1 MDDSIGKTWMHLAA
15 IAALVS
21 SMAACAPPA
30 QTPPT
35 IMPGAAQSNAPL
47 LRSTDPGAERFIPV
61 GKLRTGTGS
70 YNCTAS
76 LIAGADTPAPDRP
89 ALILTAGHCVEES
102 DDNTVIVDRPGEKA
116 WSFTPAFF
124 IDTQPK
130 HVSFGI
136 ARVVYA
142 TMKDVDLA
150 VLQLDATYGDLALH
164 GVFPLRLAT
173 ATTSPETPVEL
184 THIPVTGVPT
194 EEQFLRYSQCRAD
207 AHQFIFEAYIPWR
220 WSKAI
225 PNDCQ
230 GVAGGTSGSPMFVQ
244 DGKDVIAVLNTTAT
258 PGYVGCG
265 PGRPCELTSEGLP
278 VPREG
283 SSYAIP
289 VERLAL
295 ALKADST
302 VDLSRLD
309 SGLGVTL
316 TRTTTNWS
324 TRNTEEVDGELVPAR
339 WNLKVG
345 STDGFD
351 LVRYKIGLAN
361 STNCADIDG
370 YSTPT
375 PIEEQPLIE
384 QPMPRQEGIYT
395 ACVIGGR
402 ANGTWQ
408 LPSNATVRLRRI
420 DETPP
425 AMAPRISE
433 RELGGQL
440 EVRPEYVP
448 WEVTNLRVKYG
459 PAAVVDCDTPDGYG
473 RHRNNHWYPVE
484 NQSEPWRFC
493 AHGVDSAGNAGPAVT
508 RDF

>member
-1 MDDSIGKTWMHLAA
+1 MGKTWMRLAA
-15 IAALVS
+15 IAAVIS
-21 SMAACAPPA
+21 NMTACAAPA
-30 QTPPT
+30 QAPRT
-35 IMPGAAQSNAPL
+35 IMPGAAQSKAPL
-47 LRSTDPGAERFIPV
+47 LLSTDPEAERFIPV
-61 GKLRTGTGS
+61 GKLLTGTGN
-70 YNCTAS
+70 YNCTAT

-150 VLQLDATYGDLALH
+150 VLQLDSTYGDLASH

-173 ATTSPETPVEL
+173 ATTSPETPIEL
-184 THIPVTGVPT
+184 THIPVTGVPP
-194 EEQFLRYSQCRAD
+194 EERFLRYSQCRAD
-207 AHQFIFEAYIPWR
+207 AYQFIYEAYIPWR

-230 GVAGGTSGSPMFVQ
+230 GVAGGTSGSPVFAK

-265 PGRPCELTSEGLP
+265 PGRPCELTGEGLP

-289 VERLAL
+289 VERIAL

-302 VDLSRLD
+302 VDLSQLD
-309 SGLGVTL
+309 PGHGVTL
-316 TRTTTNWS
+316 TRTTFSWS
-324 TRNTEEVDGELVPAR
+324 TRSNEVIDGELVPAQ
-339 WNLKVG
+339 WNLKMG
-345 STDGFD
+345 IDDGFD
-351 LVRYKIGLAN
+351 VVRYKIGLAN
-361 STNCADIDG
+361 STHCADIDG
-370 YSTPT
+370 YSAPT
-375 PIEEQPLIE
+375 PIGEQPLIA
-384 QPMPRQEGIYT
+384 QQMPKQEGIYA
-395 ACVIGGR
+395 ACVIGR
-402 ANGTWQ
+402 SANGTWQ
-408 LPSNATVRLRRI
+408 SPSHATVRLRRI

-425 AMAPRISE
+425 TITPGVSE
-433 RELGGQL
+433 RDLGVYLQ
-440 EVRPEYVP
+440 VRPEFVP
-448 WEVTNLRVKYG
+448 WEVTTLRVKHG
-459 PAAVVDCDTPDGYG
+459 PAGVVDCDTPDGYT

-484 NQSEPWRFC
+484 NQSGPWRFC
-493 AHGVDSAGNAGPAVT
+493 AYGADSAGNAGPAVT